1 LWKGSVE
8 SSMSGNTPKRKH
20 VTWSKEAIF
29 IVDLRELDPCA
40 TRTYIFEFDETDV
53 HLRVWNALMA
63 MKAEGRFYFP
73 NVGDSGYQDL
83 VHDVADRRG
92 TDGDF
97 QDFFDV
103 AMDEEHRFPKPGDTC
118 QTPSKCSWM
127 VYLVE
132 E

>member
-1 LWKGSVE
+1 MPAE
-8 SSMSGNTPKRKH
+8 SSMWGNSKKRKH

-29 IVDLRELDPCA
+29 IVDLRETDA
-40 TRTYIFEFDETDV
+40 HTTRTYIFEFDKTDV
-53 HLRVWNALMA
+53 HLRVWNALME
-63 MKAEGRFYFP
+63 MKAEGKFYFP

-83 VHDVADRRG
+83 VHEVADRRG
-92 TDGDF
+92 TDSDF
-97 QDFFDV
+97 QNFFDV

>member
-1 LWKGSVE
+1 MW
-8 SSMSGNTPKRKH
+8 GNSKKRKH

-29 IVDLRELDPCA
+29 IVDLRETDA
-40 TRTYIFEFDETDV
+40 HTTRTYIFEFDETEV
-53 HLRVWNALMA
+53 HLRVWNALME
-63 MKAEGRFYFP
+63 MKAEGKFYFP

-83 VHDVADRRG
+83 VHEVADRRG
-92 TDGDF
+92 TDSDF
-97 QDFFDV
+97 QNFFDV